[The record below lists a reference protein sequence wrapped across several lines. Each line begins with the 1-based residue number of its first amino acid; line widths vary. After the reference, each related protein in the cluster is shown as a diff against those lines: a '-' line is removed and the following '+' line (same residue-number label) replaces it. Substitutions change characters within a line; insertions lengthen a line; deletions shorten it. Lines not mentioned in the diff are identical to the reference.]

1 MPESRAP
8 AVVSATF
15 TPQTDSRGRRLDESQ
30 QSEQRLTVDFNPEKM
45 ELTLQGNAQRG
56 QAGRPAQAV
65 TETTA
70 KLSMELVFDSTTT
83 GEDVRVK
90 THRLAQMMD
99 PVQQSFGAVGAA
111 RGQRSVPPIT
121 VFEWGTVRF
130 EGYVDTYR
138 ERIDFFSHEG
148 VPLRAFVTLSLTQQ
162 EHTFTPN
169 SSLNYDRSGV
179 GRQLALDGATEVPLA
194 GGLSLNALTSDPS
207 KARALGAAN
216 GIENLRVPGLR
227 TVVVPGNVSGTQ
239 TPRTVSTSP
248 RRGFGSDVGLN
259 AELGRIRFED

>member
-8 AVVSATF
+8 AVISATF
-15 TPQTDSRGRRLDESQ
+15 TPRTDANGRRLDDAQ
-30 QSEQRLTVDFNPEKM
+30 QAEQRLTVDFNPEKM

-90 THRLAQMMD
+90 THKLAQMMD
-99 PVQQSFGAVGAA
+99 PVQQSFGALGVA
-111 RGQRSVPPIT
+111 RGKRSVPPIT

-148 VPLRAFVTLSLTQQ
+148 VPLRAFVTLSMTQQ
-162 EHTFTPN
+162 EHTFAPN
-169 SSLNYDRSGV
+169 ASLNYDRSGV
-179 GRQLALDGATEVPLA
+179 ARQLSLDGATEVPLA
-194 GGLSLNALTSDPS
+194 GGASIGTIIGDAQ
-207 KARALGAAN
+207 KARTLGAAN
-216 GIENLRVPGLR
+216 GIENLRAPNVR
-227 TVVVPGNVSGTQ
+227 SVVVPGGVSGTQ
-239 TPRTVSTSP
+239 VPRTASTP
-248 RRGFGSDVGLN
+248 NRRGFGSDVGLD